1 MCALALLGGSRA
13 AEHAVRLGLEQLG
26 SRATERGALELGD
39 LTYGVRGFRVERL
52 ALRDADGRALVVADR
67 LIADW
72 TLGRLLHGELRI
84 PHLRLEGLG
93 VDLTTQS
100 DGVTDLQRLLGGPRA
115 GSGSFRLPI
124 ALSLP
129 DVQLVGAHATL
140 RSADGDVITLTDGA
154 VSGGIE
160 GRGARLAVSDLEGRF
175 TFTGAHGSVGA
186 ELGGDLVYDDP
197 IGLTVADLRAE
208 IPGGIVV
215 ANGTFGADVSLGV
228 RVDTLD
234 GAALAPFVGERGLGG
249 RWLGA
254 AAMHG
259 TGRQFELSAS
269 MRSAEEDAGSVVLA
283 GQVDRTGAVTR
294 WDADATVSHLRV
306 ERLYTPL
313 SQGVEVDG
321 QLELHG
327 SGLALATATADGRFV
342 GGRQVWYGETVDA
355 VDATLSLAGGVIH
368 VTDASL
374 DGIVGALA
382 VSGDVDL
389 TGGSIALD
397 VSGRLSPE
405 RLAARGV
412 EGLTGDGTVE
422 AQITADT
429 RASPLVVTVDGVVT
443 YAPFR
448 YPNVELARLS
458 APFHAVAIEGRVDG
472 TADVRGTGLTALGV
486 TGAGLTGD
494 GVRFAV
500 RDDRVTAA
508 GPVVLEQLAYGDLA
522 TVALAE
528 ASFTFESRD
537 DHVAI
542 DAVAALSSWTT
553 AGLPGTDGSLGVE
566 VRDDRTTFAVALD
579 DSAGGRS
586 RRALDTTGRFD
597 AASAALALDT
607 LEWSPSP
614 RATWKLAGPAEMTV
628 TDGGVADAELAL
640 SSTLGEVSLRGRIG
654 SEGPLDARIGVRAL
668 SLDHL
673 AELWPE
679 TFDGLAGQLDL
690 DLELSGDAADPSGEA
705 QVSVAG
711 LFVDGQ
717 VRWLDLAGPVVF
729 GGGVVSPALALSVAG
744 DPLGH
749 LRGEIPITGRA
760 VDPDRPAA
768 LTLALTP
775 GALDRLTHLAPAL
788 DDTEVPPGV
797 FSAVV
802 SVDDTLR
809 DPVIHLAGVTEL
821 AVGEWASPGRVE
833 FELTRR
839 ASELAYSADLR
850 EGVATRALI
859 RGTGATA
866 IGSGFSWAFDGGE
879 APDWSDPE
887 LYLNAI
893 EASAVLVGVPAH
905 SLLAAAGV
913 DAPVSGDLVGGVA
926 VSGSPTRPTFDGA
939 LNWLDPQIGDQPLTG
954 AYLSFVP
961 RDGAAD
967 RVVASAGSVP
977 WTAPGYAVDLQLAFP
992 DGGVQVQGD
1001 VPVAVD
1007 FDLDREQW
1015 VTGDLA
1021 LDVSGAGVPLA
1032 LLSAVDPRLRDAR
1045 GQVIVAG
1052 KIGGTPVAPVPDLTA
1067 TLTDGRVELV
1077 PLGVEAHDI
1086 DLALSVVDHV
1096 VTLDRADVVLLP
1108 SRRFQPVGLVSE
1120 ATALV
1125 EGERPRVS
1133 ITGRAEL
1140 GLDGLP
1146 GRIDGAITLAD
1157 GAWLSSTADATVR
1170 ADGEVTVAGQWPALA
1185 IDGDVSV
1192 GYARIVLDAAALT
1205 EGTPLTLDP
1214 SLVVVRTGVAPT
1226 PSATAEPPLYSA
1238 FDVDLALD
1246 LNRNLELAMTVPFV
1260 EDLGAL
1266 GAELSRADIATR
1278 LGGQLRVEVRG
1289 DAPVLVGQLDVVEGS
1304 VRMLRSS
1311 LALDEGSITF
1321 AGGDPYEDALL
1332 DLHGSMVVSGGT
1344 LEVAIAGSPESP
1356 TFTPSSEA
1364 YPDQTEQLAIL
1375 LTGQAPDE
1383 LSANQGDAVTRM
1395 VAQTVLASLLSG
1407 QSIGTLTIEPDNSVR
1422 LGVPLSPSMY
1432 ASTLVRPMIVDPN
1445 QNLLAVQLEWSLAPR
1460 LVVSGGLG
1468 DQMGWGDLFWEV
1480 RF

>member
-1 MCALALLGGSRA
+1 VTTYGTNPREEDTDTDGYWDKDEIEAGTDPFDADTDNDGLGDGTEANVFGSDPLDTDTDDDALPDDREYEFGTNPNEADTDHDDLTDIDELRTTHTDPADDDTDDDALA
-13 AEHAVRLGLEQLG
+13 
-26 SRATERGALELGD
+26 
-39 LTYGVRGFRVERL
+39 
-52 ALRDADGRALVVADR
+52 DGY
-67 LIADW
+67 
-72 TLGRLLHGELRI
+72 E
-84 PHLRLEGLG
+84 
-93 VDLTTQS
+93 LTTTHTDPLKLDTDKDGLN
-100 DGVTDLQRLLGGPRA
+100 DGVEVNEELTDPL
-115 GSGSFRLPI
+115 
-124 ALSLP
+124 
-129 DVQLVGAHATL
+129 VQDT
-140 RSADGDVITLTDGA
+140 DGDTLTDGQEVLTYA
-154 VSGGIE
+154 
-160 GRGARLAVSDLEGRF
+160 SDPL
-175 TFTGAHGSVGA
+175 
-186 ELGGDLVYDDP
+186 
-197 IGLTVADLRAE
+197 LTDSD
-208 IPGGIVV
+208 G
-215 ANGTFGADVSLGV
+215 
-228 RVDTLD
+228 DTLQD
-234 GAALAPFVGERGLGG
+234 G
-249 RWLGA
+249 
-254 AAMHG
+254 
-259 TGRQFELSAS
+259 
-269 MRSAEEDAGSVVLA
+269 D
-283 GQVDRTGAVTR
+283 
-294 WDADATVSHLRV
+294 
-306 ERLYTPL
+306 
-313 SQGVEVDG
+313 
-321 QLELHG
+321 
-327 SGLALATATADGRFV
+327 
-342 GGRQVWYGETVDA
+342 
-355 VDATLSLAGGVIH
+355 
-368 VTDASL
+368 
-374 DGIVGALA
+374 
-382 VSGDVDL
+382 
-389 TGGSIALD
+389 
-397 VSGRLSPE
+397 
-405 RLAARGV
+405 
-412 EGLTGDGTVE
+412 
-422 AQITADT
+422 
-429 RASPLVVTVDGVVT
+429 
-443 YAPFR
+443 
-448 YPNVELARLS
+448 
-458 APFHAVAIEGRVDG
+458 
-472 TADVRGTGLTALGV
+472 
-486 TGAGLTGD
+486 
-494 GVRFAV
+494 
-500 RDDRVTAA
+500 
-508 GPVVLEQLAYGDLA
+508 
-522 TVALAE
+522 
-528 ASFTFESRD
+528 
-537 DHVAI
+537 
-542 DAVAALSSWTT
+542 
-553 AGLPGTDGSLGVE
+553 E
-566 VRDDRTTFAVALD
+566 VRTYNT
-579 DSAGGRS
+579 
-586 RRALDTTGRFD
+586 
-597 AASAALALDT
+597 
-607 LEWSPSP
+607 
-614 RATWKLAGPAEMTV
+614 
-628 TDGGVADAELAL
+628 
-640 SSTLGEVSLRGRIG
+640 
-654 SEGPLDARIGVRAL
+654 
-668 SLDHL
+668 
-673 AELWPE
+673 
-679 TFDGLAGQLDL
+679 Q
-690 DLELSGDAADPSGEA
+690 
-705 QVSVAG
+705 
-711 LFVDGQ
+711 
-717 VRWLDLAGPVVF
+717 
-729 GGGVVSPALALSVAG
+729 
-744 DPLGH
+744 
-749 LRGEIPITGRA
+749 
-760 VDPDRPAA
+760 
-768 LTLALTP
+768 
-775 GALDRLTHLAPAL
+775 PAL